1 MNHQTVKIKLGNI
14 TNLSDARFAAAAG
27 IEYMGFCFDT
37 NNVNYIPPVKAKQ
50 IIDWTSGCFVVAEF
64 GNQSIHE
71 IIAITEMLNIDIVEI
86 NNHLMPADL
95 VEIDKPIIKKID
107 ISLLNKETLTA
118 EIALYLTKVD
128 AFHLFTSHENSSIT
142 EEQLKEICAN
152 HKIIWGL
159 NTSSKTIK
167 AIIASYQPYALNIT
181 GGDEEKT
188 GVKDF
193 DELNNILEVL
203 GIFEG

>member
-1 MNHQTVKIKLGNI
+1 MNDQTVKIKLGNI

-71 IIAITEMLNIDIVEI
+71 IMAITEMLNIDIVEI
-86 NNHLMPADL
+86 NNHLLPTDL
-95 VEIDKPIIKKID
+95 VEIDKPIIKKLD
-107 ISLLNKETLTA
+107 ISLLNKETLTS
-118 EIALYLTKVD
+118 EIVLYSTKVD
-128 AFHLFTSHENSSIT
+128 AFHLFASHENNSISA
-142 EEQLKEICAN
+142 EQLKEICN
-152 HKIIWGL
+152 NYKIIWGI
-159 NTSSKTIK
+159 NTSSETIK

-193 DELNNILEVL
+193 DELNDILDVL

>member
-1 MNHQTVKIKLGNI
+1 MNDQTVKIKLGNI

-27 IEYMGFCFDT
+27 IDYMGFCFDN
-37 NNVNYIPPVKAKQ
+37 NNVNYIPPVKAKE
-50 IIDWTSGCFVVAEF
+50 IIDWTSGCYVVAEF

-71 IIAITEMLNIDIVEI
+71 IMAITEMLNIDIVEI
-86 NNHLMPADL
+86 NNLLSPTDL
-95 VEIDKPIIKKID
+95 TEIDKPIIKKLD

-118 EIALYLTKVD
+118 EIVLYSTKVD
-128 AFHLFTSHENSSIT
+128 AFHLFASYEINSISA
-142 EEQLKEICAN
+142 EQLKEICTN
-152 HKIIWGL
+152 NKIIWGI

-167 AIIASYQPYALNIT
+167 SINETYQPYALNIT

-193 DELNNILEVL
+193 DELNEILEVL

>member
-37 NNVNYIPPVKAKQ
+37 NNVNYIPPIKAKE

-64 GNQSIHE
+64 GNQSIGE
-71 IIAITEMLNIDIVEI
+71 IMAITEMLNIDIVEI
-86 NNHLMPADL
+86 NNLLLPSDIN
-95 VEIDKPIIKKID
+95 EIDKPIIKKID

-118 EIALYLTKVD
+118 EITSFSNKVD
-128 AFHLFTSHENSSIT
+128 AFHLFASHENNSIT
-142 EEQLKEICAN
+142 AEHLKEICGH
-152 HKIIWGL
+152 HKIIWGI

-167 AIIASYQPYALNIT
+167 QIIANYQPYAINIT

-193 DELNNILEVL
+193 DELNNILDVL

>member
-1 MNHQTVKIKLGNI
+1 MNDQTVKIKLGNI

-37 NNVNYIPPVKAKQ
+37 HNINYIPPVKAKQ

-64 GNQSIHE
+64 GNQAINE
-71 IIAITEMLNIDIVEI
+71 IMAITEMLNIDIVEI
-86 NNHLMPADL
+86 NNNLLPTDL
-95 VEIDKPIIKKID
+95 VEIDKPIIKKLD

-118 EIALYLTKVD
+118 ELASFSAKVD
-128 AFHLFTSHENSSIT
+128 AFHLFASNENISIST
-142 EEQLKEICAN
+142 EQLKEICAN
-152 HKIIWGL
+152 NKIIWGL
-159 NTSSKTIK
+159 NTTSKTIK
-167 AIIASYQPYALNIT
+167 SITETYHPYALNIT
-181 GGDEEKT
+181 GSDEEKT

-193 DELNNILEVL
+193 DELNNVLEEL

>member
-1 MNHQTVKIKLGNI
+1 
-14 TNLSDARFAAAAG
+14 
-27 IEYMGFCFDT
+27 MGFCFDT
-37 NNVNYIPPVKAKQ
+37 SNVNYIPPVKAKQ

-152 HKIIWGL
+152 HKIFWGL

>member
-1 MNHQTVKIKLGNI
+1 MINQTLKIKLGNI

-37 NNVNYIPPVKAKQ
+37 NNINYIPPVKAKQ

-64 GNQSIHE
+64 GNQSINE
-71 IIAITEMLNIDIVEI
+71 ILAITEMLNIDIVEI
-86 NNHLMPADL
+86 NNNLLPTEL
-95 VEIDKPIIKKID
+95 VEIDKPIIKKVD
-107 ISLLNKETLTA
+107 ISLLNKETLTE
-118 EIALYLTKVD
+118 EITSFSTKVD
-128 AFHLFTSHENSSIT
+128 AFHFFASNENNSISK
-142 EEQLKEICAN
+142 EQLKEICAN
-152 HKIIWGL
+152 NKIIWGL

-167 AIIASYQPYALNIT
+167 SISETYHPFAINII

-193 DELNNILEVL
+193 EELNDILDVL

>member
-1 MNHQTVKIKLGNI
+1 MNLQTVKIKLGNI

-37 NNVNYIPPVKAKQ
+37 NNVNYIPPIKAKE

-71 IIAITEMLNIDIVEI
+71 ILAITEMLNIDILEI
-86 NNHLMPADL
+86 NNHLLPTDL
-95 VEIDKPIIKKID
+95 AEIDKPIIKKLD
-107 ISLLNKETLTA
+107 ISLLNKESLTA
-118 EIALYLTKVD
+118 EINSYLTKVD
-128 AFHLFTSHENSSIT
+128 AFHLFASHENNSIT
-142 EEQLKEICAN
+142 AEQLKEICDN
-152 HKIIWGL
+152 HKIIWGI

-167 AIIASYQPYALNIT
+167 SILETYQPYALNIS

-193 DELNNILEVL
+193 DELNDILEVL
-203 GIFEG
+203 EIFEG

>member
-1 MNHQTVKIKLGNI
+1 MNDQSVKIKLGNI

-37 NNVNYIPPVKAKQ
+37 NNINYIAPVKAKQ

-64 GNQSIHE
+64 GNQTINE
-71 IIAITEMLNIDIVEI
+71 IAAITEMLNIDIVEI
-86 NNHLMPADL
+86 NNNLLQTDL
-95 VEIDKPIIKKID
+95 SEIDKPIIKKLD
-107 ISLLNKETLTA
+107 ISLYNIESLTNEMA
-118 EIALYLTKVD
+118 AFSAKVD
-128 AFHLFTSHENSSIT
+128 AFHLFSSNENISISI
-142 EEQLKEICAN
+142 EQLKEICAN
-152 HKIIWGL
+152 NKIIWGL

-167 AIIASYQPYALNIT
+167 NIIETYHPYAINIV
-181 GGDEEKT
+181 GGNEEKT

-193 DELNNILEVL
+193 EELNNILEAL

>member
-1 MNHQTVKIKLGNI
+1 MNDQTVKIKLGNI

-27 IEYMGFCFDT
+27 IDYMGFCFDN
-37 NNVNYIPPVKAKQ
+37 NNVNYIPPVKAKE
-50 IIDWTSGCFVVAEF
+50 IIDWTSGCYVVAEF

-71 IIAITEMLNIDIVEI
+71 IMAITEMLNIDIVEI
-86 NNHLMPADL
+86 NNLLSPTDL
-95 VEIDKPIIKKID
+95 TEIDKPIIKKLD
-107 ISLLNKETLTA
+107 VSLLNKETLTA
-118 EIALYLTKVD
+118 EIVLYSTKVD
-128 AFHLFTSHENSSIT
+128 AFHLFASYEINSISA
-142 EEQLKEICAN
+142 EQLKEICTN
-152 HKIIWGL
+152 NKIIWGI

-167 AIIASYQPYALNIT
+167 SINETYQPYALNIT

-193 DELNNILEVL
+193 DELNEILEVL

>member
-1 MNHQTVKIKLGNI
+1 MNDQTVKIKLGNI

-50 IIDWTSGCFVVAEF
+50 IIDWTSGSFVVAEF

-71 IIAITEMLNIDIVEI
+71 IMAITEMLNIDIVEI
-86 NNHLMPADL
+86 NNHLLPTDL
-95 VEIDKPIIKKID
+95 AGIDKPIIKKLD

-118 EIALYLTKVD
+118 EITSYSTNVD
-128 AFHLFTSHENSSIT
+128 AFHLFACHENNSIPA
-142 EEQLKEICAN
+142 EQLKEICAIN
-152 HKIIWGL
+152 KIIWGI

-167 AIIASYQPYALNIT
+167 SIIETYQPYALNIS

-193 DELNNILEVL
+193 DELNDILEVL

>member
-1 MNHQTVKIKLGNI
+1 MNAQTVKIKLGNI

-95 VEIDKPIIKKID
+95 VEIDKPIIKK
-107 ISLLNKETLTA
+107 
-118 EIALYLTKVD
+118 
-128 AFHLFTSHENSSIT
+128 
-142 EEQLKEICAN
+142 
-152 HKIIWGL
+152 
-159 NTSSKTIK
+159 
-167 AIIASYQPYALNIT
+167 
-181 GGDEEKT
+181 
-188 GVKDF
+188 
-193 DELNNILEVL
+193 
-203 GIFEG
+203 

>member
-1 MNHQTVKIKLGNI
+1 MNDQTVKIKLGNI

-37 NNVNYIPPVKAKQ
+37 NNINYIPPVKAKQ

-64 GNQSIHE
+64 GNQTINE
-71 IIAITEMLNIDIVEI
+71 IMAITEMLNIDIVEI
-86 NNHLMPADL
+86 NNNLLPTDL
-95 VEIDKPIIKKID
+95 SEIDIPVLKKLD
-107 ISLLNKETLTA
+107 ICLLTKESLAIEMA
-118 EIALYLTKVD
+118 AFSDKVD
-128 AFHLFTSHENSSIT
+128 AFHLFASNENISI
-142 EEQLKEICAN
+142 EEFQLKEICAN
-152 HKIIWGL
+152 NKIIWGL

-167 AIIASYQPYALNIT
+167 NIIETYHPYALNIV

-193 DELNNILEVL
+193 EELNDILEVL

>member
-1 MNHQTVKIKLGNI
+1 MNDQTVKIKLGNI

-71 IIAITEMLNIDIVEI
+71 IMAITEMLNIDIVEI
-86 NNHLMPADL
+86 NNHLLPTDL
-95 VEIDKPIIKKID
+95 VEIDKPIIKKLD
-107 ISLLNKETLTA
+107 ISLSNKETLTA
-118 EIALYLTKVD
+118 EIVLYSTKVD
-128 AFHLFTSHENSSIT
+128 AFHLFASHENNSIT
-142 EEQLKEICAN
+142 EQQLKEICN
-152 HKIIWGL
+152 NYKIIWGI

-167 AIIASYQPYALNIT
+167 SITETYQPYALNIT

-193 DELNNILEVL
+193 DELNNILDVL

>member
-1 MNHQTVKIKLGNI
+1 MNDQTVKIKLGNI

-27 IEYMGFCFDT
+27 IDYMGFCFDS
-37 NNVNYIPPVKAKQ
+37 NNVNYIPPVKAKE
-50 IIDWTSGCFVVAEF
+50 IIDWTSGCYVVAEF

-71 IIAITEMLNIDIVEI
+71 IMAITEMLNIDIVEI
-86 NNHLMPADL
+86 NNHLSPTDL
-95 VEIDKPIIKKID
+95 TEIDKPIIKKLD

-118 EIALYLTKVD
+118 EISLYSTKVD
-128 AFHLFTSHENSSIT
+128 AFHLFASHENNSISA
-142 EEQLKEICAN
+142 EQLKEICTN
-152 HKIIWGL
+152 NKIIWGI

-167 AIIASYQPYALNIT
+167 SIKENYQPYALNIT

-193 DELNNILEVL
+193 DELNDILEVL

>member
-1 MNHQTVKIKLGNI
+1 MNNQTVKIKLGNI

-64 GNQSIHE
+64 GNQSINE
-71 IIAITEMLNIDIVEI
+71 IMAITEMLNIDIIEI
-86 NNHLMPADL
+86 NNNLLPNDL

-107 ISLLNKETLTA
+107 ISLLNKESLTA
-118 EIALYLTKVD
+118 QITSYSTKVD
-128 AFHLFTSHENSSIT
+128 AFHLFASNDNISISN
-142 EEQLKEICAN
+142 EQLKEICASN
-152 HKIIWGL
+152 KIIWGL

-167 AIIASYQPYALNIT
+167 SITETYHPYALNIT

-193 DELNNILEVL
+193 DELNDILDVL

>member
-1 MNHQTVKIKLGNI
+1 MNNQSVKIKLGNI

-37 NNVNYIPPVKAKQ
+37 NNINYIAPVKAKQ

-64 GNQSIHE
+64 GNQTIFE
-71 IIAITEMLNIDIVEI
+71 IVAITEMLNIDIVEI
-86 NNHLMPADL
+86 NNNLLPTDL
-95 VEIDKPIIKKID
+95 SEIDKPIIKKID
-107 ISLLNKETLTA
+107 ISLYNIESLTIEMA
-118 EIALYLTKVD
+118 AFSNKVD
-128 AFHLFTSHENSSIT
+128 VFHLFTSNDTFSIN
-142 EEQLKEICAN
+142 EVQLKEICAN
-152 HKIIWGL
+152 YKIIWGL

-167 AIIASYQPYALNIT
+167 NITETYQPFALNIV
-181 GGDEEKT
+181 GGNEEKT

-193 DELNNILEVL
+193 EELNNILEVL

>member
-1 MNHQTVKIKLGNI
+1 MNDQTVKIKLGNI

-71 IIAITEMLNIDIVEI
+71 IMAITEMLNIDIVEI
-86 NNHLMPADL
+86 NNHLLPADL
-95 VEIDKPIIKKID
+95 IEIDKPIIKKLD
-107 ISLLNKETLTA
+107 LNLLKA
-118 EIALYLTKVD
+118 EIALYTTKVD
-128 AFHLFTSHENSSIT
+128 AFHLFASHENNSISA
-142 EEQLKEICAN
+142 EQLKEICAN

-193 DELNNILEVL
+193 DELNDILDVL

>member
-71 IIAITEMLNIDIVEI
+71 IMAITEMLNIDIVEI
-86 NNHLMPADL
+86 NNHLLPTDL

-118 EIALYLTKVD
+118 EITSFSNKVD
-128 AFHLFTSHENSSIT
+128 AFHLFASHENNSIT
-142 EEQLKEICAN
+142 AEQLKEICNN
-152 HKIIWGL
+152 HKIIWGI

-167 AIIASYQPYALNIT
+167 SITETYHPFAINIT

-193 DELNNILEVL
+193 DELNDILDVL

>member
-1 MNHQTVKIKLGNI
+1 
-14 TNLSDARFAAAAG
+14 
-27 IEYMGFCFDT
+27 
-37 NNVNYIPPVKAKQ
+37 
-50 IIDWTSGCFVVAEF
+50 VAEF

-71 IIAITEMLNIDIVEI
+71 IMAITEMLNIDIVEI
-86 NNHLMPADL
+86 NNHLLPADL
-95 VEIDKPIIKKID
+95 IEIDKPIIKKLD
-107 ISLLNKETLTA
+107 LNLLNKESLTA
-118 EIALYLTKVD
+118 EIALYTTKVD
-128 AFHLFTSHENSSIT
+128 AFHLFASHENNSISA
-142 EEQLKEICAN
+142 EQLKEICAN

-193 DELNNILEVL
+193 DELNDILDVL

>member
-1 MNHQTVKIKLGNI
+1 MNDQSVKIKLGNI

-37 NNVNYIPPVKAKQ
+37 NNSNYIAPVKAKQ

-64 GNQSIHE
+64 GNQTINE
-71 IIAITEMLNIDIVEI
+71 IMAITEILNIDIVEI
-86 NNHLMPADL
+86 NNNLL
-95 VEIDKPIIKKID
+95 STNLSEIDKPIIKKLD
-107 ISLLNKETLTA
+107 ISLYNTESLST
-118 EIALYLTKVD
+118 EIASFSTKVD
-128 AFHLFTSHENSSIT
+128 AFHFFASNENISI
-142 EEQLKEICAN
+142 EEVSLKEICAN
-152 HKIIWGL
+152 NKIIWGL

-167 AIIASYQPYALNIT
+167 NIIETYHPYALNIV
-181 GGDEEKT
+181 GGNEEKT

-193 DELNNILEVL
+193 EELNDILEVL